1 MEYRYCYEQR
11 PKFSTYFAIPY
22 EFLKDG
28 PFQELSLQ
36 AKFLYGVLF
45 DRMGLAQKYN
55 WVDEENRIYII
66 YQISQIEKDLK
77 ISKKQAI
84 RYLKELEEI
93 GLVEKKRLGF
103 NRPNILYV
111 KHFLEEEVKGECN
124 GSEKS
129 GSSDNFGEAENG
141 TSRSIPMHLSGSTD
155 NGTAEGTKHTL
166 MEVPETELYN
176 QTKYSH
182 TINQTISHH
191 PLFEGTG
198 DEIEVPESKVKEQI
212 KQNLDAGQ
220 LMDEQ
225 PKDKELIE
233 GIIDLIAEVLMTS
246 EEVVWVGKKAMHA
259 MFVRNRLLA
268 LKKEHIQYILKGL
281 EKAGDITNVR
291 QYLITALFNA
301 PLALEIQN
309 RASQNARV
317 VQSGQTTSRTKFQ
330 NYPPARYDFNEIE
343 EMEKEYR
350 NKILEKTD
358 DM

>member
-55 WVDEENRIYII
+55 WIDEENRIYII

-111 KHFLEEEVKGECN
+111 KHFLEEEMKGECN
-124 GSEKS
+124 GSDRS
-129 GSSDNFGEAENG
+129 GSSGHFGEAENG
-141 TSRSIPMHLSGSTD
+141 TSRSVQMYFSESAD
-155 NGTAEGTKHTL
+155 NGTTEGRKHTL
-166 MEVPETELYN
+166 LEVPETELYN

-182 TINQTISHH
+182 TINQPISHH
-191 PLFEGTG
+191 PLLEGTG
-198 DEIEVPESKVKEQI
+198 EEMEEIKEQI
-212 KQNLDAGQ
+212 KQNLNADQ
-220 LMDEQ
+220 LMNEQ
-225 PKDKELIE
+225 PKDKDLIE
-233 GIIDLIAEVLMTS
+233 GMIDLMAEVLMTS

-309 RASQNARV
+309 RTSHDGKT
-317 VQSGQTTSRTKFQ
+317 VQTEQTTCRTKFQ